1 MRRFLFLFS
10 FVFISCTATAQP
22 LWKLKKVEDGIR
34 IYTAPAENSNF
45 KSLKVEVN
53 IAANI
58 NQLIAFLLDIE
69 KQPEWVY
76 STKLSHVLEGIAP
89 NELIFYSEA
98 NLPWPCSNR
107 DYIAHFVINQPKP
120 GYVTI
125 DSRTD
130 PDKLPHK
137 KGLVRVPKSIAHWD
151 ITSISDHELKIVY
164 TLHFDPGGVLPAWL
178 VNLFLTKGPGYTF
191 QHLRQGVL
199 KPQYKNATFSFITS
213 AYK

>member
-1 MRRFLFLFS
+1 MRRFLFLILLGLFTS
-10 FVFISCTATAQP
+10 TAVAQHP
-22 LWKLKKVEDGIR
+22 WKLKKVEDGIS
-34 IYTAPAENSNF
+34 IYTAHTENSNY
-45 KSLKVEVN
+45 KSLKVEVSV
-53 IAANI
+53 AANI

-76 STKLSHVLEGIAP
+76 STKLSRIVDVVAP

-98 NLPWPCSNR
+98 DLPWPCSNR
-107 DYIAHFVINQPKP
+107 DYIAHFVINQTKP
-120 GYVTI
+120 GHVTI

-130 PDKLPHK
+130 SDKLPRK

-178 VNLFLTKGPGYTF
+178 VNLFLTKGPGHTF

-199 KPQYKNATFSFITS
+199 KPQYKNATFPFIT
-213 AYK
+213 ATHH

>member
-1 MRRFLFLFS
+1 MRRLLFLILFGLLAYS
-10 FVFISCTATAQP
+10 GIAQP
-22 LWKLKKVEDGIR
+22 VWKLKKVEDGIS
-34 IYTAPAENSNF
+34 IYTAHTENSNY
-45 KSLKVEVN
+45 KSLKVEVTVS
-53 IAANI
+53 ANI

-69 KQPEWVY
+69 QQPEWVY
-76 STKLSHVLEGIAP
+76 STKLSHIVEVIAP

-107 DYIAHFVINQPKP
+107 DYIARFVINQPKP
-120 GYVTI
+120 GHVTI

-130 PDKLPHK
+130 PDKLPRK

-151 ITSISDHELKIVY
+151 ITSISNNEQKIVY

-191 QHLRQGVL
+191 QHLRVGVL
-199 KPQYKNATFSFITS
+199 KPQYKDASFPFISTVH
-213 AYK
+213 K